1 MSKRKKKKTDNL
13 DTMIGIAIFAIAV
26 LGGNV
31 AIELIECKNDLLS
44 FLLQVIV
51 SILVFVGE
59 IILYFFILVLND
71 KIKSFRTHRKN
82 PKK

>member
-1 MSKRKKKKTDNL
+1 MSKRKKTDNL
-13 DTMIGIAIFAIAV
+13 DTIIGIAIFAIAV

-31 AIELIECKNDLLS
+31 AIELIECKNELLS
-44 FLLQVIV
+44 FLLQIIV

-59 IILYFFILVLND
+59 IIVYYCLLVLKD
-71 KIKSFRTHRKN
+71 KIKNFRTQRRN

>member
-1 MSKRKKKKTDNL
+1 MSKRKKTDNL
-13 DTMIGIAIFAIAV
+13 DTIIGIAIFAIAV

-44 FLLQVIV
+44 FLLQIIV

>member
-1 MSKRKKKKTDNL
+1 MSKRKKKDNL

-31 AIELIECKNDLLS
+31 AVELIECKNDLLS
-44 FLLQVIV
+44 FLLQIIV

-59 IILYFFILVLND
+59 IAVYYFILVLND

>member
-1 MSKRKKKKTDNL
+1 MSKRKPDNR

-31 AIELIECKNDLLS
+31 VIANIECKNDLLS
-44 FLLQVIV
+44 FLLQIIV

-59 IILYFFILVLND
+59 IAAYYFILVLND

>member
-1 MSKRKKKKTDNL
+1 MSKRKKTDNL

-26 LGGNV
+26 LGGNI

-44 FLLQVIV
+44 FLIQIIV

-59 IILYFFILVLND
+59 IAVYYFILVLND
-71 KIKSFRTHRKN
+71 KIKNFRTHRKN

>member
-1 MSKRKKKKTDNL
+1 MSKRKKTDNL

-44 FLLQVIV
+44 LILQIIV

-59 IILYFFILVLND
+59 IAVYYFILVLND

>member
-1 MSKRKKKKTDNL
+1 MSKGKKKKTDNL

-44 FLLQVIV
+44 FLLQIIV

-59 IILYFFILVLND
+59 IILYFFILVLKD
-71 KIKSFRTHRKN
+71 KIKKFRTQRKN

>member
-1 MSKRKKKKTDNL
+1 MSKRKPDNL

-26 LGGNV
+26 LGGNI

-44 FLLQVIV
+44 FLIQIIV

-59 IILYFFILVLND
+59 IAVYYFILVLND
-71 KIKSFRTHRKN
+71 KIKNFRTHRKN

>member
-1 MSKRKKKKTDNL
+1 MSKRKKTDNL
-13 DTMIGIAIFAIAV
+13 DTIIGIAIFAIAV

-51 SILVFVGE
+51 SILVLVGE
-59 IILYFFILVLND
+59 LLVYYFILVLKD

>member
-1 MSKRKKKKTDNL
+1 MSKRKPDNL

-26 LGGNV
+26 LGGNI

-44 FLLQVIV
+44 FLIQIIV

-59 IILYFFILVLND
+59 IIVYYCLLVLKD
-71 KIKSFRTHRKN
+71 KIKNFRTHRRN

>member
-1 MSKRKKKKTDNL
+1 MSKRKKTDNL
-13 DTMIGIAIFAIAV
+13 DTIIGIAIFAIAV

-59 IILYFFILVLND
+59 IILYFFNIVLND
-71 KIKSFRTHRKN
+71 NIKSFRTHRKN

>member
-1 MSKRKKKKTDNL
+1 MSKRKKTDNL
-13 DTMIGIAIFAIAV
+13 DTIIGIAIFAIAV